1 MTTSS
6 TSLDEYNDSEEVLVL
21 YNPDD
26 SQDAQGSS
34 LESENL
40 FILMHHTF
48 YNKTKTSEFFSKLG
62 ARNYLSSATQ
72 ELDC

>member
-40 FILMHHTF
+40 FILMHHRFIIKQRRVNFSANLVRGITF
-48 YNKTKTSEFFSKLG
+48 LQLLRS
-62 ARNYLSSATQ
+62 
-72 ELDC
+72 